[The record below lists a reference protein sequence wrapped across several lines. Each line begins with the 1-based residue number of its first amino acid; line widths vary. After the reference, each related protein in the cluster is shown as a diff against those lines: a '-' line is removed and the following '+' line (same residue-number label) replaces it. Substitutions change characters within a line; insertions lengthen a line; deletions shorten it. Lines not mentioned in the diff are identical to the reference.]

1 MTKTLQPLDSYRL
14 ADYAVPVP
22 CYVCH
27 EGNSFDAER
36 CRHCAA
42 PMALAHQAHAQKIRP
57 RMMAV
62 LGTSGVG
69 KTVYLGMLLDM
80 LSRRPERMQ
89 VLSRGAFSITLQQA
103 VIGSLARGQ
112 FPAKTPGEPER
123 WNWVH
128 CQLRT
133 ANKNQIELIVP
144 DMAGEA
150 MLEEVDHPHTHV
162 GIRRFL
168 QQCSGAIVLADAAEM
183 DDGSPEQDYFAM
195 KLLSY
200 LNELPED
207 GNPEWSERPLAIV
220 LSKADQCENCFEDAA
235 DFADKRAPGLWRH
248 CAERFPRHR
257 FFASGVA
264 GACATVDVRGGGQ
277 IVVPLRIEPRGIVEP
292 FEGLVRQVEAE
303 T

>member
-1 MTKTLQPLDSYRL
+1 MTKTLLPLDSYRL
-14 ADYAVPVP
+14 AEYAVPVP
-22 CYVCH
+22 CYICH

-42 PMALAHQAHAQKIRP
+42 PMALAHQAQTRKIRP

-89 VLSRGAFSITLQQA
+89 ILSRGAFSITLQQSVA
-103 VIGSLARGQ
+103 GSLARGR
-112 FPAKTPGEPER
+112 FPDKTPGEAER

-133 ANKNQIELIVP
+133 APRRGQIELIVP

-150 MLEEVDHPHTHV
+150 MLEEVDHPHTHI

-168 QQCSGAIVLADAAEM
+168 QECAGAILLVDAAEM

-200 LNELPED
+200 LNELQDED
-207 GNPEWSERPLAIV
+207 ELAWPSRPVAVV
-220 LSKADQCENCFEDAA
+220 LSKADQCENCFENPV
-235 DFADKRAPGLWRH
+235 DFAHKRAAGLWRH
-248 CAERFPRHR
+248 CVERFPRHR

-264 GACATVDVRGGGQ
+264 GACAAIDVHGGGR

-292 FEGLVRQVEAE
+292 FEWLVQQIEA
-303 T
+303 